1 VRASDIGGSIAAP
14 MSSSDATIRL
24 LRSDEREALVA
35 LLDGWVVPGWSGRPG
50 DFFRR
55 YLDPD
60 PTFEPRN
67 VVVAERAG
75 RLVGCV
81 QIFPRA
87 LRARCG
93 GGAPRN
99 GFAHVPV
106 GGIGT
111 VFTRPEARG
120 GGVASALVERAIA
133 EMQARGFELSL
144 LFASR
149 HAFYGRLGWQL
160 WPRER
165 ALWLRGEPFPGP
177 DPARRLDRFD
187 PARDLDAAFA
197 LHDAYTGALE
207 GTCVR
212 DAAFFRA
219 QLAFAG
225 NPEEDF
231 LLARNPDGSLV
242 AYARAAAL
250 EGTLLATELAR
261 RPEPDAVEALADL
274 VAALLSPRDPDP
286 LAPSG
291 RPTGGAPADLRRL
304 LVAPC
309 VRDPALEDALA
320 RRGVA
325 RKPFTSR
332 DAMLRVLDAGALAR
346 RTATPR
352 APGETDAAWLA
363 RALPPERLVLW
374 PADRF

>member
-1 VRASDIGGSIAAP
+1 VP
-14 MSSSDATIRL
+14 TPDAIRL
-24 LRSDEREALVA
+24 LRDDERDALVA
-35 LLDGWVVPGWSGRPG
+35 LLDGWELPGWRGRPG
-50 DFFRR
+50 EFFRR

-81 QIFPRA
+81 QIFPRL
-87 LRARCG
+87 LRVRS
-93 GGAPRN
+93 GGAAPD
-99 GFAHVPV
+99 GFTHVPI
-106 GGIGT
+106 GGIGS

-120 GGVASALVERAIA
+120 GGVASALLERAIA
-133 EMQARGFELSL
+133 EMQARGLELSL

-165 ALWLRGEPFPGP
+165 ALWLRGDATAAPP
-177 DPARRLDRFD
+177 PARRIDRFD
-187 PARDLDAAFA
+187 PARDLAAAFA
-197 LHDAYTGALE
+197 LHDAYSGALA

-225 NPEEDF
+225 NPDEDF
-231 LLARNPDGSLV
+231 LLARDAAGAVV

-261 RPEPDAVEALADL
+261 RPEAAAADALADL
-274 VAALLSPRDPDP
+274 VLALLAPRDPDP
-286 LAPSG
+286 LAAPG
-291 RPTGGAPADLRRL
+291 RGSAELRRM

-309 VRDPALEDALA
+309 LRDEALDDALA
-320 RRGVA
+320 RRGVV

-332 DAMLRVLDAGALAR
+332 DAMLRVVDAEALAR

-352 APGETDAAWLA
+352 AAGESDAAWLA
-363 RALPPERLVLW
+363 RAFPPERLVLW